1 MSPFLDSSICASSV
15 PDPPKISSVST
26 PVSCSNAAAISVMAG
41 LLADPQKMVMEPDGF
56 ESAPRQPTRAAKPS
70 TRS

>member
-56 ESAPRQPTRAAKPS
+56 
-70 TRS
+70 